1 MKAMKSTPKTETNA
15 APRARFPWLWAALAW
30 LAGLIVLAAGVLFLP
45 RLLATLCS
53 SIPPNL
59 AAFPLVL
66 ALMVPVVLAATWL
79 LPRRPWVAA
88 LPSVL
93 LGNAALAALGLVFLR
108 KAQVPLWALLG
119 PSVLGL
125 AVSGLLLWL
134 LPATASVRRRVVV
147 TVASLV
153 LAVGLIAGGQLGTK
167 ALTQRGVEKLATA
180 IKSLVCDQV
189 LAAGATLKWGA
200 PQLRSPLGSP
210 SLNLLGYASNPVAS
224 VNLYGV
230 PLEQVLRLPG
240 LGDLDLKPPLVAEPS
255 LTITLRGLPAVAEV
269 TPQDLV
275 KHKYLRPEFAAA
287 LKQSGA
293 RYTGEFRGL
302 KISYAYL
309 NVAGRAPFALIACE
323 GKYVAAGK

>member
-1 MKAMKSTPKTETNA
+1 MKLASKTDTNS
-15 APRARFPWLWAALAW
+15 APQARFPWLWAALAW
-30 LAGLIVLAAGVLFLP
+30 LAGLIMLAAGVLFLP

-53 SIPPNL
+53 SIPANL

-66 ALMVPVVLAATWL
+66 ALMVPVVLATTWL
-79 LPRRPWVAA
+79 LPRKPWAAA
-88 LPSVL
+88 LPPVL

-108 KAQVPLWALLG
+108 RAQVPMWALLG

-125 AVSGLLLWL
+125 VISGLLLWL
-134 LPATASVRRRVVV
+134 LPATASLRRRVVV
-147 TVASLV
+147 TVASLL
-153 LAVGLIAGGQLGTK
+153 LAAGLIAGAQSG
-167 ALTQRGVEKLATA
+167 ARELTRRGVEKLATD
-180 IKSLVCDQV
+180 IKGLVCDQV
-189 LAAGATLKWGA
+189 LAAGSSLKWGA

-210 SLNLLGYASNPVAS
+210 SLNLLGYASQPVAS

-230 PLEQVLRLPG
+230 PLEQVLLRPG
-240 LGDLDLKPPLVAEPS
+240 LGDLDLKPPLVAEPA
-255 LTITLRGLPAVAEV
+255 LTITLRGLPAVADV
-269 TPQDLV
+269 TPGDLV

-287 LKQSGA
+287 LKPSGV

-302 KISYAYL
+302 KVNYAYL